1 MYLID
6 PALKYAM
13 SIGEDRGRVL
23 ENAVFLHLRR
33 QGLTP
38 HYVLGKQEVDFF
50 WENGQ
55 PVNVCLD
62 FDTLAT
68 REREIKGMAAALQT
82 LSLPVG
88 RILTRDR
95 NEEIKS
101 ANQTILVQ
109 PAWSYLFE
117 KG

>member
-1 MYLID
+1 
-6 PALKYAM
+6 M

-38 HYVLGKQEVDFF
+38 HYVLDKQEVDFF

-62 FDTLAT
+62 FDSMAT
-68 REREIKGMAAALQT
+68 RQREIKGMTAALQM
-82 LSLPVG
+82 LDLPAG

-95 NEEIKS
+95 NEEIKTEDK
-101 ANQTILVQ
+101 TILVQ
-109 PAWSYLFE
+109 PAWSYFF
-117 KG
+117 GSGVIRMR